1 MLFKARPT
9 SSIAIICP
17 GPYPVLRRYI
27 FFEACISLS
36 LNICAGYFLGRVF
49 PCVWVGPYFVW
60 KVVTLGFACNCK
72 ASYFRRF
79 FEISI
84 ALLLG
89 LVGAP
94 ANGQGQEAAF
104 SHCRWRSLAIFR
116 RILRRADFAIFE
128 VKKKIS
134 HISRNW
140 IA

>member
-1 MLFKARPT
+1 M
-9 SSIAIICP
+9 
-17 GPYPVLRRYI
+17 
-27 FFEACISLS
+27 
-36 LNICAGYFLGRVF
+36 GRVF
-49 PCVWVGPYFVW
+49 PYVWVGPYFVW
-60 KVVTLGFACNCK
+60 KVVTLGFAGNCK
-72 ASYFRRF
+72 ASYSRRF

-89 LVGAP
+89 LVGAA

-140 IA
+140 IASMLPPFFSIVKPQMTEFPKGSVLLLPL

>member
-1 MLFKARPT
+1 MLFEARPT

-36 LNICAGYFLGRVF
+36 LGWSVF
-49 PCVWVGPYFVW
+49 CLEG
-60 KVVTLGFACNCK
+60 
-72 ASYFRRF
+72 SYFRFLLATVKPVILDDF

-89 LVGAP
+89 LVGAA

-116 RILRRADFAIFE
+116 QILRRADFTIFE

-134 HISRNW
+134 DISRNW

>member
-1 MLFKARPT
+1 VLFEARPT
-9 SSIAIICP
+9 SSMSIICP
-17 GPYPVLRRYI
+17 GPYLVLRRYI

-36 LNICAGYFLGRVF
+36 LGWSLFCLEG
-49 PCVWVGPYFVW
+49 
-60 KVVTLGFACNCK
+60 
-72 ASYFRRF
+72 SYFGFLLATVKLVILDDF

-89 LVGAP
+89 LVGAA

-116 RILRRADFAIFE
+116 RILRRADFTIFE
-128 VKKKIS
+128 VKKKKIS